1 MPQQWLHFIKSG
13 MTSGE
18 YMFNMTWFLIF
29 TLVFGVVAYKRASL
43 NTAVTVLAITLAIG
57 TIFGGVGLLAWLL
70 FAVVAVPLA
79 YTPFRVSAISTR
91 LLAFYKSVTPE
102 LSDTEQEAIDAGT
115 VWWDGDL
122 FTGKPDWQKLHAI
135 ARPRLTPDEQAFL
148 DGPCEEVC
156 AMVNEW
162 EINHVDADLPDE
174 IWAFLK
180 KHKFF
185 AMIIEKQ
192 YGGLAYSAYAQS
204 RVLQKLAGV
213 SAVLSS
219 TVGVPNSLGPG
230 ELLQH
235 YGTKEQQDYY
245 LPRLASGQ
253 ELPCFALTGP
263 EAGSDAGSIP
273 DVGIVCRGEF
283 EGEEVLGMSL
293 TFSKRYI
300 TLAPVATVVGLAF
313 KLEDPDGLLGDKKHL
328 GITCALI
335 PADTKGLEIGRRHFP
350 LNVPFHNG
358 PVKGSSLFVPL
369 SYIIGGEKM
378 AGNGWRMLME
388 CLSVGRCIT
397 LPSSAAGG
405 AKQLALGTGAY
416 SRIRRQ
422 FRLPIGQMEGVEEM
436 LARIGG
442 NAYLMDAVTSFS
454 TAGVDLGQ
462 KPSVISAICK
472 YHLTERMRQIIND
485 SMDIH
490 GGKGICLGPNNYLG
504 RAYQGVPISITVEG
518 ANILTRNMMIF
529 GQGAMRCHPYVLK
542 ELYAAQIEDKDE
554 QLNTFDKEVFGHIGF
569 AVSNTVRSLWF
580 SLSRNFF
587 SSTPFKDETSTYYKS
602 LQGYSSNL
610 AILTDVSMG
619 VLGGSLKRRERLSA
633 RLGDVLSH
641 LYLASATLKRYD
653 EQGRIKEDLPFLD
666 WAMQDCLHNI
676 DVAID
681 DFIRNFPSL
690 PVALLLRVIVQPYG
704 KVNDKASDET
714 EHKIAHILQKPGSA
728 RDRLGHGQY
737 LARVEGSLFGDLE
750 QTMENMVKVEPIF
763 EKICTALKKKLP
775 MTQLDQLAKQALE
788 ANIITA
794 DEAQLLTITEAGR
807 LRTIN
812 VDDFDPQELLASTSK
827 KVKRP
832 ARKRVV
838 KRSPKTST
846 QGANKVAADS
856 AKETKSDVKDNKKG
870 SSKSDTTTA

>member
-1 MPQQWLHFIKSG
+1 MA
-13 MTSGE
+13 
-18 YMFNMTWFLIF
+18 
-29 TLVFGVVAYKRASL
+29 VFGVLAYKRYPLMTS
-43 NTAVTVLAITLAIG
+43 VAILSGTMVVATL
-57 TIFGGVGLLAWLL
+57 FGSVGLLGWIL
-70 FAVVAVPLA
+70 FALVAVPIA
-79 YTPFRVSAISTR
+79 YKPFRISFLSTR
-91 LLAFYKSVTPE
+91 LLAFYQSVTPE
-102 LSDTEQEAIDAGT
+102 MSDTEQEAIDAGT

-122 FTGKPDWQKLHAI
+122 FSGKPDWQKLHGI
-135 ARPRLTPDEQAFL
+135 ARPQLTADEQAFL
-148 DGPCEEVC
+148 DGPCNEVC

-162 EINHVDADLPDE
+162 QINHVDADLPDE

-180 KHKFF
+180 EHKFF
-185 AMIIEKQ
+185 AMIIEKR
-192 YGGLAYSAYAQS
+192 YGGLEYSAYAQS

-245 LPRLASGQ
+245 LPRLAAGD
-253 ELPCFALTGP
+253 EIPCFALTSP
-263 EAGSDAGSIP
+263 EAGSDAGAIP
-273 DVGIVCRGEF
+273 DIGIVCKGEF
-283 EGEEVLGMSL
+283 EGKEVLGMSL

-313 KLEDPDGLLGDKKHL
+313 KLEDPDGLLGDTKEL

-335 PADTKGLEIGRRHFP
+335 PRDTKGLEIGRRHFP

-358 PVKGSSLFVPL
+358 PINGTNMFVPL
-369 SYIIGGEKM
+369 SYIIGGEAM
-378 AGNGWRMLME
+378 AGKGWRMLME

-405 AKQLALGTGAY
+405 AKQLALSTGAY

-454 TAGVDLGQ
+454 TTGVDLGQ

-472 YHLTERMRQIIND
+472 YHLTERMRQIVND
-485 SMDIH
+485 SMDVH

-504 RAYQGVPISITVEG
+504 RSYQGVPISITVEG

-542 ELYAAQIEDKDE
+542 ELYAAKIEDKKE
-554 QLNTFDKEVFGHIGF
+554 QLDTFDEAVFGHIGF
-569 AVSNTVRSLWF
+569 AVSNTVSSLWF
-580 SLSRNFF
+580 SLSRNWF
-587 SSTPFKDETSTYYKS
+587 SKTPFKDETSTYYKS

-633 RLGDVLSH
+633 RLGDILSH

-653 EQGRIKEDLPFLD
+653 EQGRIKEDLPFLH
-666 WAMQDCLHNI
+666 WAMQDCLAKI
-676 DVAID
+676 DIAID

-690 PVALLLRVIVQPYG
+690 PTAAFLRLIVQPYG
-704 KVNDKASDET
+704 IVNDKPSDKI
-714 EHKIAHILQKPGSA
+714 EHQIAHILQKPGSA
-728 RDRLGHGQY
+728 RDRLGDGQY
-737 LARVEGSLFGDLE
+737 LSRVEGSLFGDLE
-750 QTMENMVKVEPIF
+750 QTLENIVKAEPIF
-763 EKICTALKKKLP
+763 DKICASLGKKLQ
-775 MTQLDQLAKQALE
+775 MTQLDQLAEQALA
-788 ANIITA
+788 ANIINKE
-794 DEAQLLTITEAGR
+794 EAELLIETEAGR

-812 VDDFDPQELLASTSK
+812 VDDFDSNELVAANSK
-827 KVKRP
+827 KVKKP
-832 ARKRVV
+832 ARK
-838 KRSPKTST
+838 KAAKKT
-846 QGANKVAADS
+846 
-856 AKETKSDVKDNKKG
+856 
-870 SSKSDTTTA
+870 